1 MNLYVDERGYAQVHI
16 KSFGFDKYDDAQIFA
31 EHLYATVPH
40 AYKELN
46 LDSLLTVFNS
56 VAEQYHAL
64 YVKPLVTEEQ
74 RKSIVQA
81 NSKNEKK
88 EYKEALELYKKA
100 IDVNPT
106 SYRSAYCNMALIAAQ
121 TKDYQ
126 YAILN
131 MKKYLMLVPEAEDA
145 RAAKDKIYEWEA
157 ELSNLNL

>member
-1 MNLYVDERGYAQVHI
+1 M
-16 KSFGFDKYDDAQIFA
+16 
-31 EHLYATVPH
+31 PH

-106 SYRSAYCNMALIAAQ
+106 SYRSAYCNMALIAEQ
-121 TKDYQ
+121 TND
-126 YAILN
+126 
-131 MKKYLMLVPEAEDA
+131 
-145 RAAKDKIYEWEA
+145 
-157 ELSNLNL
+157 